1 MAQSAPHPIMD
12 VDSRS
17 DPVLIPREFLITRPS
32 LSSTMRQDD
41 RGFAKLKRYIENRIG
56 GGAEVCC
63 LLHDED
69 SKVSWPISV
78 SIKKKIYIYS

>member
-1 MAQSAPHPIMD
+1 
-12 VDSRS
+12 
-17 DPVLIPREFLITRPS
+17 
-32 LSSTMRQDD
+32 MRQDD
-41 RGFAKLKRYIENRIG
+41 RGFAKLKRYIENMIG

-78 SIKKKIYIYS
+78 SIKNIYIYILEPAYSLMYHNQ